1 MPGVPVAD
9 PFQYVLLR
17 VVPDLD
23 RGETLNAGVVVFCRG
38 RGFLAARTRL
48 DRAKL
53 SVLAPRAGADAD
65 GIERTL
71 LGLERIAAGDTTT
84 GGPLAA
90 LPASERFHW
99 LAAPASTA
107 VQPGPV
113 HTGLCRDPEATL
125 DRLFASLVV

>member
-1 MPGVPVAD
+1 MPAAPD

-23 RGETLNAGVVVFCRG
+23 RGETLNAGVVVYCRA
-38 RGFLAARTRL
+38 RRFLAARTRL
-48 DRAKL
+48 DRTKL
-53 SVLAPRAGADAD
+53 AALAPTADAE
-65 GIERTL
+65 GIERAL
-71 LGLERIAAGDTTT
+71 AGLERIAAGHGAA

-113 HTGLCRDPEATL
+113 HTGLCDDPATTL
-125 DRLFASLVV
+125 DRLFASLVA

>member
-1 MPGVPVAD
+1 MPGSPVAD

-23 RGETLNAGVVVFCRG
+23 RGETLNAGVVVFCRA

-53 SVLAPRAGADAD
+53 AVLAPRGAADAD
-65 GIERTL
+65 GIERAL
-71 LGLERIAAGDTTT
+71 LGLERIAAGDTDA

-113 HTGLCRDPEATL
+113 HTGLCRDPGATL
-125 DRLFASLVV
+125 DRLFASLVA